1 MKRVKLLVEGQT
13 EEAFVN
19 ELLVSHYARQKLFI
33 TPIIVSTGPGHKG
46 GVSSYAKIKPQ
57 IKRLCNDSEA
67 IVSTMFDLYALP
79 DDFPGKTDSGCPNRA
94 GGHEKALFLEQKWLQ
109 DIPLQNF
116 IPNLLVHEFEALL
129 FTDIQVFEQW
139 TDDDSLLNPL
149 YSARQTLMPE
159 EINEH
164 PDTAPSKR
172 ILSAWQGYQKTFHG
186 PLIACDIGLDKIRA
200 ACPHFHQW
208 LLKLEEFIE

>member
-19 ELLVSHYARQKLFI
+19 ELLVSHYARQELFI
-33 TPIIVSTGPGHKG
+33 TPIIVSTGPGYRG

-109 DIPLQNF
+109 DIPLENF

-149 YSARQTLMPE
+149 YIARQTLMPE